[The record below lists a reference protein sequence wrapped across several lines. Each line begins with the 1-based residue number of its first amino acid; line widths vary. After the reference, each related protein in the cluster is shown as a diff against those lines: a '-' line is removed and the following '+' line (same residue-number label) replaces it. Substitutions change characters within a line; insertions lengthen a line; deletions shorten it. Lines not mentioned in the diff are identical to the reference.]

1 MNLDIGQ
8 IAGLG
13 TMAVMALTG
22 IVTAVAWMAG
32 VSGRVSKADAAL
44 ADHIK
49 RSDSQLNEHIK
60 HSDAQLADTKREM
73 SQLEARLLSVED
85 HKTSVAVLGSQMSM
99 VIDRISELS
108 RDVKNLLDGHAR
120 LTEREHK

>member
-22 IVTAVAWMAG
+22 IVTAVAWMSG
-32 VSGRVSKADAAL
+32 VAARVSKADAAL

-49 RSDSQLNEHIK
+49 RSDAQLTEHIK
-60 HSDAQLADTKREM
+60 RSDVQLVETRRERQ
-73 SQLEARLLSVED
+73 QLESRLLSVED

-120 LTEREHK
+120 LTERDHK